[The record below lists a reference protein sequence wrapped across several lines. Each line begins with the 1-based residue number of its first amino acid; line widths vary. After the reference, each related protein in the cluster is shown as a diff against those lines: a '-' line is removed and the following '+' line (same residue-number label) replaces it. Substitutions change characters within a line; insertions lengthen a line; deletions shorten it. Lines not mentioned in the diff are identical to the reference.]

1 MTELSKLDAKEWGPS
16 EEEGMSTGDLKEI
29 EKLTLMEETSWRQK
43 SRVLWLTEGDRNTI
57 FS

>member
-16 EEEGMSTGDLKEI
+16 EEEGMSTDDLKEI

-43 SRVLWLTEGDRNTI
+43 SRVLW
-57 FS
+57 

>member
-1 MTELSKLDAKEWGPS
+1 
-16 EEEGMSTGDLKEI
+16 MSTDDLKEI

-43 SRVLWLTEGDRNTI
+43 SGVLWLTEGDRNTI